1 MDKQSKNIDLY
12 TKKIVQEAGLESPS
26 SYFTNNVMNM
36 VAKKAITKPTT
47 ASYIPL
53 ISKNNKFILLAILVS
68 VFLYLI
74 FNPMFETSYL
84 SKYTVSLNFKQWF
97 SSTNLFD
104 SFSKTTL
111 YGIGFLALFLIQ
123 IPFLKKYMERTY

>member
-1 MDKQSKNIDLY
+1 MDKQSKNIDSY

-26 SYFTNNVMNM
+26 SDFTNNVMNM
-36 VAKKAITKPTT
+36 VAEKVLAPPTT
-47 ASYIPL
+47 VSYIPL
-53 ISKNNKFILLAILVS
+53 ISKSNKFILLAILVS
-68 VFLYLI
+68 VLLYLI

-84 SKYTVSLNFKQWF
+84 SKYIVNLNFKEWF